1 MKLLDFLMWYAT
13 LGLPQDGCGV
23 ALVSLLMPS
32 SDTGRGGGL
41 TNHPG
46 GILGAVTTQKTANK
60 RLGSIGWFKGRI
72 TGNSYILWEN
82 LWFPID
88 FPLSEPIEW
97 CKKRLRE

>member
-1 MKLLDFLMWYAT
+1 
-13 LGLPQDGCGV
+13 
-23 ALVSLLMPS
+23 MPS

-72 TGNSYILWEN
+72 TGNSHGLHGEIVT
-82 LWFPID
+82 FPIQNAAGPVEIVD
-88 FPLSEPIEW
+88 FLGQFKIVI
-97 CKKRLRE
+97 